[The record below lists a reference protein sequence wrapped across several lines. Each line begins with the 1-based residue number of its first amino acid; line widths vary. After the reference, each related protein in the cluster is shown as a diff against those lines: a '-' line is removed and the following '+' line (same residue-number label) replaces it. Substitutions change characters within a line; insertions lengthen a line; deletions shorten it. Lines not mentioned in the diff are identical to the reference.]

1 MVRFKKD
8 YNLKIALLIIS
19 ICLSTANSVM
29 YGAENC
35 LRKPLDFNGTVDSGR
50 YQVIYNLNEEELL
63 VNIGNADID
72 EKGQFTK
79 VVISEDSDIGFV
91 IKVPKKDEN
100 IEMLLAGYNLA
111 KNALGGVAAKTT
123 QVKNAAFMINGQ
135 KFYFKT
141 TLIQEKVTP
150 LKTVFKEIG
159 LEQQKMLLDKVFDLE
174 RELYRRGVHNIDHK
188 ILEAYGINKDGDIV
202 LFDFSHISNNQLEFY
217 LKSQDDDWNMMLY
230 NISLL
235 RHISKELA
243 EYYLLNEIN
252 STEFDSLWKSNLDL
266 SARIEDVNMGQQIIS
281 NSTRLPEL
289 INGFYTRTQNCL

>member
-123 QVKNAAFMINGQ
+123 QVK
-135 KFYFKT
+135 KCCFY
-141 TLIQEKVTP
+141 
-150 LKTVFKEIG
+150 
-159 LEQQKMLLDKVFDLE
+159 D
-174 RELYRRGVHNIDHK
+174 
-188 ILEAYGINKDGDIV
+188 
-202 LFDFSHISNNQLEFY
+202 
-217 LKSQDDDWNMMLY
+217 
-230 NISLL
+230 
-235 RHISKELA
+235 
-243 EYYLLNEIN
+243 
-252 STEFDSLWKSNLDL
+252 
-266 SARIEDVNMGQQIIS
+266 
-281 NSTRLPEL
+281 
-289 INGFYTRTQNCL
+289 